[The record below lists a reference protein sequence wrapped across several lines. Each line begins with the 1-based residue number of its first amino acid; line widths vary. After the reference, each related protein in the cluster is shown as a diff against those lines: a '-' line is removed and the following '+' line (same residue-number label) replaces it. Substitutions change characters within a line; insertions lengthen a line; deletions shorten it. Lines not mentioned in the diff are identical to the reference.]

1 MKSFKRC
8 SSGDNDKTR
17 RSIATPV
24 EENRRCLPS
33 GVNDTIL
40 NMNIEISGKVSS
52 ILAHKKASTVWSIGP
67 NAMVFDAIQLMDG
80 KNVGALPVVD
90 NKTLVGVVSERDYTR
105 KVIVKGRSSKNTPV
119 SDIMTKELLTVNPG
133 DSVAECMRLMTEK
146 RVRHL
151 PVLEGTKLVGILS
164 IGDVV
169 NWLISAQTAM
179 IDNLERYSLAE
190 IKEKE

>member
-1 MKSFKRC
+1 
-8 SSGDNDKTR
+8 
-17 RSIATPV
+17 
-24 EENRRCLPS
+24 
-33 GVNDTIL
+33 
-40 NMNIEISGKVSS
+40 MNIEISGKVSS

-67 NAMVFDAIQLMDG
+67 NAMVFDAIQLMDE

-90 NKTLVGVVSERDYTR
+90 NKALVGVVSERDYTR
-105 KVIVKGRSSKNTPV
+105 KIIVKGRSSKDTPV

-133 DSVAECMRLMTEK
+133 DSVAECMRIMTEK

-169 NWLISAQTAM
+169 NWLMSAQKAAL
-179 IDNLERYSLAE
+179 DNLERYSLAE
-190 IKEKE
+190 IKDKE

>member
-1 MKSFKRC
+1 
-8 SSGDNDKTR
+8 
-17 RSIATPV
+17 
-24 EENRRCLPS
+24 
-33 GVNDTIL
+33 
-40 NMNIEISGKVSS
+40 MNIEISGKVSS

-67 NAMVFDAIQLMDG
+67 NAMVFEAIQLMDE

-90 NKTLVGVVSERDYTR
+90 DKTLVGVVSERDYTR
-105 KVIVKGRSSKNTPV
+105 KIIVKGRSSKDTPV

-133 DSVAECMRLMTEK
+133 DSVAECMRIMTEK

-151 PVLEGTKLVGILS
+151 PVLERTELVGILS

-169 NWLISAQTAM
+169 NWLMSAQKAM

-190 IKEKE
+190 IKDKE